1 MVDVI
6 EVLNVQMQLCLVRRI
21 EWERGQKMYRSFME
35 TTHDNMF
42 QLSIIMVVADKQ
54 HLVQIRCSIGPR
66 IYIYSIGRQTYSR
79 IRERE
84 RDSMVRAH
92 MQQVN

>member
-1 MVDVI
+1 
-6 EVLNVQMQLCLVRRI
+6 
-21 EWERGQKMYRSFME
+21 MYRSFME

-84 RDSMVRAH
+84 TKWSMRTCSKLI
-92 MQQVN
+92 NNLKIK